1 MDLRKRK
8 ANELTLVVLIS
19 ADLSSWFI
27 VLFMDKRYALNYSLI
42 WMFIVTVQIMSKV
55 FLGIL
60 IYNLHREAY
69 TDMLTGLH
77 SRRYFYIRVSNKNIK
92 PPFSLLLIDIDNFK
106 SINDTYGHVV
116 GDFVLRQFADIL
128 RSKARKD
135 DIIARWGGDEFV
147 MALPETNIDE
157 AFNIADAIRKAVE
170 GYCFCCEG
178 VTCSITVS
186 IGIASID
193 ERANIDDIEQ
203 FFVTADKALYKAK
216 ENKNY
221 ITVTK
226 M

>member
-1 MDLRKRK
+1 M
-8 ANELTLVVLIS
+8 
-19 ADLSSWFI
+19 
-27 VLFMDKRYALNYSLI
+27 
-42 WMFIVTVQIMSKV
+42 TVQIVSKV
-55 FLGIL
+55 CLGVL
-60 IYNLHREAY
+60 VYNLYKEAY
-69 TDMLTGLH
+69 TDVLTGLY
-77 SRRYFYIRVSNKNIK
+77 SRRYFYKRVANNKIK
-92 PPFSLLLIDIDNFK
+92 PPFSLLLIDIDDFK
-106 SINDTYGHVV
+106 SVNDTYGHVV

-128 RSKARKD
+128 RNNARED
-135 DIIARWGGDEFV
+135 DVIARWGGEEFV

-170 GYCFCCEG
+170 GHCFCCEG

-193 ERANIDDIEQ
+193 ERADIDDIEQ

-226 M
+226 I

>member
-42 WMFIVTVQIMSKV
+42 WMFIMTVQIMSKV
-55 FLGIL
+55 FFGVWVYKL
-60 IYNLHREAY
+60 YKEAY
-69 TDMLTGLH
+69 TDILTGLYN
-77 SRRYFYIRVSNKNIK
+77 RRYFYKRLPNAIMKI
-92 PPFSLLLIDIDNFK
+92 PFSLLLIDIDNFK

-135 DIIARWGGDEFV
+135 DIIARWGGEEFV
-147 MALPETNIDE
+147 MALPQTGVDE
-157 AFNIADAIRKAVE
+157 AFHIADAIRKAVE
-170 GYCFCCEG
+170 GHYFCCEG
-178 VTCSITVS
+178 VTCNITVS

-193 ERANIDDIEQ
+193 ERADIDDIEQ

-221 ITVTK
+221 ITVAK